1 MTKKN
6 SAQYG
11 YITRNP
17 ARNESCR
24 VYLGWKVGLEPTTF
38 RTTICRSN
46 QLNYVHHIL
55 VKRVQRYE
63 KKMVLPN
70 FFVPFFLFF
79 ILQGLLEQLE
89 LPSGHLHQLQE

>member
-1 MTKKN
+1 MPARRIFSSLSRLFCMFSVYNILLQFVYMTKKN

-38 RTTICRSN
+38 RTTI
-46 QLNYVHHIL
+46 
-55 VKRVQRYE
+55 
-63 KKMVLPN
+63 
-70 FFVPFFLFF
+70 
-79 ILQGLLEQLE
+79 
-89 LPSGHLHQLQE
+89 